1 MEHSQPREAQ
11 RQAHTAIAG
20 VRCLQPG
27 EVIEITDG
35 VVQPRA
41 FISPLAELGAATS
54 MEMALTDTVQHH
66 MIADEPVGLFLS
78 GGVDSTA
85 ILSGLYRLG
94 QSQVEAYTFTF
105 PDAPLLDASLLDAL
119 EQIQSKPIRF

>member
-1 MEHSQPREAQ
+1 
-11 RQAHTAIAG
+11 
-20 VRCLQPG
+20 
-27 EVIEITDG
+27 
-35 VVQPRA
+35 
-41 FISPLAELGAATS
+41 

-78 GGVDSTA
+78 GGVDSAA

-105 PDAPLLDASLLDAL
+105 PDAPLLDAPLLDAL
-119 EQIQSKPIRF
+119 EQIQSKLNRF